1 MMCDND
7 KDTFC
12 SHAGTLC
19 RFLVVQ
25 EPSPLERGGVHYLRH
40 ESIFQKLHLSD
51 PVSNGKKVLDW
62 LEGKGGG
69 LVREPVQQGLLQGQV
84 GRVQRLED
92 VRLQTVARVTLLLSD
107 FILWLPY
114 CGEFVGIRST
124 ILVMCLTGRL
134 NQ

>member
-1 MMCDND
+1 M
-7 KDTFC
+7 
-12 SHAGTLC
+12 
-19 RFLVVQ
+19 
-25 EPSPLERGGVHYLRH
+25 RH

-92 VRLQTVARVTLLLSD
+92 VRLQTVAEETWWQNMVVL
-107 FILWLPY
+107 
-114 CGEFVGIRST
+114 C
-124 ILVMCLTGRL
+124 
-134 NQ
+134 